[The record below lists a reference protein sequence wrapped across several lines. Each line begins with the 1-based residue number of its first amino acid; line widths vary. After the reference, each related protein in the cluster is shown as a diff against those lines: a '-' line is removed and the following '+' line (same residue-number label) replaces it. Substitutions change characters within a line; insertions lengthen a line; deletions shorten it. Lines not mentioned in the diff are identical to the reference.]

1 MCLLRC
7 LQRRLHRLSNRV
19 GRYAWTQ
26 LDKVTH
32 LAARM
37 AVRALDGR
45 ILIIRKNPE
54 GQHIGTILVRAA
66 HIYFCRV
73 GRHFFHSY
81 MQLLYKVGDI
91 GVVVKIGHIH
101 VVVGEVLI
109 IVYRRISLREVI

>member
-1 MCLLRC
+1 M
-7 LQRRLHRLSNRV
+7 
-19 GRYAWTQ
+19 T
-26 LDKVTH
+26 
-32 LAARM
+32 
-37 AVRALDGR
+37 VRALDGSF
-45 ILIIRKNPE
+45 LVVWEHLK
-54 GQHIGTILVRAA
+54 GQHLGTGLIRTA
-66 HIYFCRV
+66 HVYFCRV